1 MRLAPPCQRRYAYE
15 ISRMDS
21 DVEHVVR
28 QCRDMCIGALG
39 GERYWRYGLWTQ
51 KRIHRVRRMEVYRAD
66 AGLQAR
72 RPFPKGSGEEK
83 DEYRILAVRFPFLP
97 GSSDG
102 DRVGVYVLRR

>member
-21 DVEHVVR
+21 DVEHVIR
-28 QCRDMCIGALG
+28 QCRDMCIGVLG
-39 GERYWRYGLWTQ
+39 GERYYWYGLYAW
-51 KRIHRVRRMEVYRAD
+51 RIHRVRRMEVHRAD

-72 RPFPKGSGEEK
+72 RPFPEGSGEET